1 MDCLGK
7 AKIFSKI
14 DLQSGYYQVQ
24 IKEGDIPKTA
34 FITRFG
40 HYEFTVMP
48 FGLTN
53 NLATFNRPMTH
64 LFRKELDDFV
74 LVFFDDI
81 LVYSKNNEEHKQH
94 L

>member
-7 AKIFSKI
+7 AKVFLKI
-14 DLQSGYYQVQ
+14 DLQFGYYQVR
-24 IKEGDIPKTA
+24 IREEDISKTD
-34 FITRFG
+34 FNTRFG

-53 NLATFNRPMTH
+53 APATFNRLMTD
-64 LFRKELDDFV
+64 LFIKELDDFI

-81 LVYSKNNEEHKQH
+81 LIYSKKNEEHE
-94 L
+94 